1 MSKCKYCG
9 KEWFTNM
16 SKWMYEDVCKDCANK
31 YIKVKERKT
40 MKTSAYDLTFDKGDV
55 KQRRLDKMYIE
66 VCGQFKKGDVVKL
79 VYPDGSLDGIDV
91 ATGSIGVVI
100 DIPSKHTLE
109 VEFTKESGFTNSLY
123 LYDHEVALVKRKTEV
138 YNMTKSAYDLTL
150 KIISI
155 MGDID
160 SLLDKK
166 SKTSNIADRERLDK
180 EIDRKEVELFDL
192 KNILK
197 KVEL

>member
-1 MSKCKYCG
+1 MYCG

-40 MKTSAYDLTFDKGDV
+40 MKTSAYDLT
-55 KQRRLDKMYIE
+55 
-66 VCGQFKKGDVVKL
+66 
-79 VYPDGSLDGIDV
+79 
-91 ATGSIGVVI
+91 
-100 DIPSKHTLE
+100 
-109 VEFTKESGFTNSLY
+109 
-123 LYDHEVALVKRKTEV
+123 
-138 YNMTKSAYDLTL
+138 L

-160 SLLDKK
+160 SLLDEK
-166 SKTSNIADRERLDK
+166 SKTYDISDRERLDK
-180 EIDRKEVELFDL
+180 EIDRKEAELFDL

-197 KVEL
+197 KGIIDASNPIILSNNLKAISISPSSMQQNLTRLLFFSKKAIINKTRAPKLTKKKLNLLNNPRIRKTIITTIDASILKYDELCLLKSIKSSNKIFFRFMNLPPALM

>member
-16 SKWMYEDVCKDCANK
+16 SKWVYEDVCKDCANK
-31 YIKVKERKT
+31 YIKIKGRKN
-40 MKTSAYDLTFDKGDV
+40 MKT
-55 KQRRLDKMYIE
+55 
-66 VCGQFKKGDVVKL
+66 
-79 VYPDGSLDGIDV
+79 
-91 ATGSIGVVI
+91 
-100 DIPSKHTLE
+100 
-109 VEFTKESGFTNSLY
+109 
-123 LYDHEVALVKRKTEV
+123 
-138 YNMTKSAYDLTL
+138 SAYDLTL

-160 SLLDKK
+160 SLLDEK